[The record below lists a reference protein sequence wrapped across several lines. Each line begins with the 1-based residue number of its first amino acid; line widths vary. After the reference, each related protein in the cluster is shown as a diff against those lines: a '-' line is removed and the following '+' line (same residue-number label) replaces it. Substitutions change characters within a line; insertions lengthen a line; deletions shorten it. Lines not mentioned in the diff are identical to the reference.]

1 MRRELFIVTPK
12 KCIFWIL
19 YACIVFSVA
28 YSLFGISLSTFYL
41 CDVLNLMLL
50 YFEAKYIKEIKNRCA
65 PLLYILIALLLFLM
79 VGAGIN
85 YVKPLLIFWG
95 IRNLCRYFIL
105 FFGVILFFTLDDV

>member
-1 MRRELFIVTPK
+1 MFIATPK

-19 YACIVFSVA
+19 YACIVFSAA

-65 PLLYILIALLLFLM
+65 PLLYILIALFLILM
-79 VGAGIN
+79 VGTGIN
-85 YVKPLLIFWG
+85 FVKPLLVFWG
-95 IRNLCRYFIL
+95 IRDLCRYYIL
-105 FFGVILFFTLDDV
+105 FFGVILLFYT

>member
-41 CDVLNLMLL
+41 CSHP
-50 YFEAKYIKEIKNRCA
+50 ES
-65 PLLYILIALLLFLM
+65 
-79 VGAGIN
+79 
-85 YVKPLLIFWG
+85 
-95 IRNLCRYFIL
+95 
-105 FFGVILFFTLDDV
+105 VILSLI